1 MYTHTH
7 TYTYMNITAI
17 PMIFL
22 SNYFMEQLTRKL
34 DHRYQEW
41 LLQAK
46 TKPKSHSQGL
56 KTVATGHNSQ
66 NLSQGKKHNC

>member
-7 TYTYMNITAI
+7 INIHEHHCYTND
-17 PMIFL
+17 FL
-22 SNYFMEQLTRKL
+22 NNYFMEQLTRNL

-46 TKPKSHSQGL
+46 TKPKSQRQGL